1 MKCEEVRRHW
11 NLYYDS
17 EGDAELHLRINE
29 HLDNCASC
37 AEWFH
42 KQSRLEDL
50 LSEKVGAVGGDEV
63 VWPNVLKGALIEP
76 APSAAG
82 GRRMFLLATLAVC
95 AAAIVLAVF
104 AILPF
109 LTGSQNKSDS
119 LSALTA
125 TWHERLVAGQ
135 VDVAYRS
142 ESDLAVED
150 FLRKRVSF
158 PVRCPPRKDA
168 GFAVSGAGTCQLA
181 DQPAAYLVGNVDQA
195 PVTIFILS
203 RDSLPAFPHQQA
215 ALAREIVHRCRE
227 GHYDMTM
234 STIDK
239 NVVLVVGQ
247 ARQEALERILR
258 AYGSYH
264 ESRG

>member
-11 NLYYDS
+11 DLYYDS
-17 EGDAELHLRINE
+17 EGDAELHFQINE
-29 HLDNCASC
+29 HLDNCPGC

-42 KQSRLEDL
+42 KQGRLEDL
-50 LSEKVGAVGGDEV
+50 LSAKVAAVPGDEQL
-63 VWPNVLKGALIEP
+63 WEQVLQGAMIEP
-76 APSAAG
+76 PAPA
-82 GRRMFLLATLAVC
+82 GRRFFLLTTLAAC
-95 AAAIVLAVF
+95 AAAIVLGFFAV
-104 AILPF
+104 LPF
-109 LTGSQNKSDS
+109 LTGASSNSES

-135 VDVAYRS
+135 VDVPCRS

-168 GFAVSGAGTCQLA
+168 GFAVSGAGTCRLG
-181 DQPAAYLVGNVDQA
+181 DQPAAYLVGDVDEA

-215 ALAREIVHRCRE
+215 ALQSESVHRCRE
-227 GHYDMTM
+227 GEYAMAL
-234 STIDK
+234 SVIDR
-239 NVVLVVGQ
+239 NLVLVVGRTDAHKL
-247 ARQEALERILR
+247 ARVLS
-258 AYGSYH
+258 AYGTYPH
-264 ESRG
+264 RPAG